1 VPENS
6 HFTYLYEHRNELNIG
21 ELIDIALEDLVEAN
35 RDKLYSED
43 GAGIFQN
50 INFNS
55 SVLGDTKDKN
65 NRLKNLL
72 LDFNKESLDLR
83 PSHLEGTDI
92 IGGAYMFLIENFASD
107 AGKKAGEFFTPKEV
121 STLIAK
127 LTKSKPGS
135 KDM

>member
-1 VPENS
+1 MQHERFVVPTNS
-6 HFTYLYEHRNELNIG
+6 HFKYLFEHRNELNIG
-21 ELIDIALEDLVEAN
+21 EIIDVALEDLVEAN

-65 NRLKNLL
+65 VRLKNLL
-72 LDFNKESLDLR
+72 LDFNKDSLDLR

-92 IGGAYMFLIENFASD
+92 IGGAYMFLIENFAID
-107 AGKKAGEFFTPKEV
+107 AVK
-121 STLIAK
+121 
-127 LTKSKPGS
+127 
-135 KDM
+135 